1 MAALYRF
8 TATTQAVAHPPPK
21 KKEEEERT
29 KKKSLKPVCRKEPLC
44 KAFIMAELL
53 SKWLSGNHQS
63 FLKGIQWFPD
73 RRKKKFNHLCLLHIV
88 LTETL
93 KTPMEKFSCSWHGNV
108 WEILRRPDVNLH
120 RPKVSAGGGKKLTF
134 KKKTFLTPASLSA
147 VSVHGHMCEVVQHQ
161 RLVLKRGGKLRVAI
175 NYNSRRTSRFFFC
188 AAFACVTSSAARQF
202 FAVIV
207 S

>member
-1 MAALYRF
+1 MAIRE
-8 TATTQAVAHPPPK
+8 PP
-21 KKEEEERT
+21 
-29 KKKSLKPVCRKEPLC
+29 
-44 KAFIMAELL
+44 ELL
-53 SKWLSGNHQS
+53 EGDSVVPRQ
-63 FLKGIQWFPD
+63 
-73 RRKKKFNHLCLLHIV
+73 KKQKLNHLCLLHIV

-134 KKKTFLTPASLSA
+134 KKKTTFLTPASLSA

-202 FAVIV
+202 FEFAVIV

>member
-1 MAALYRF
+1 MHKKPYVSTVPSPNPLQRGCWSCLLESLACIAPEGGREGGVVGGEFLLLCAVLLWRIYG
-8 TATTQAVAHPPPK
+8 QAEFEELTWQRCIGSQQQHRRWLTLQKKKKK
-21 KKEEEERT
+21 KKER

-73 RRKKKFNHLCLLHIV
+73 RRKKKLNHLCLRHI
-88 LTETL
+88 LLSETL
-93 KTPMEKFSCSWHGNV
+93 KTPMEKFRCSWHGNV

-134 KKKTFLTPASLSA
+134 KKKHS
-147 VSVHGHMCEVVQHQ
+147 
-161 RLVLKRGGKLRVAI
+161 
-175 NYNSRRTSRFFFC
+175 
-188 AAFACVTSSAARQF
+188 
-202 FAVIV
+202 
-207 S
+207 